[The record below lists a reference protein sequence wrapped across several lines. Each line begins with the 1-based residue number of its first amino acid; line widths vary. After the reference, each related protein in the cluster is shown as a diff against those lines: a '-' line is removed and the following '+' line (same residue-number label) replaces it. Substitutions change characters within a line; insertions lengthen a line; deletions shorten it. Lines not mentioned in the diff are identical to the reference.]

1 METFEAPVGR
11 VGAAK
16 EDHGSRTF
24 SCTNTRADNAS
35 KNVRKAD
42 DLFESIGE
50 ELLKKLAVF
59 SEDKEISGE
68 LIKELMAHME
78 GAAAGVV
85 NQEAGAG
92 AVVKLEAGV
101 GAVVKV
107 EAGAALVKKAPVAAE
122 AGQAGAPASPDV
134 LNCATP
140 EVTPRL

>member
-35 KNVRKAD
+35 RNVRKAD

-78 GAAAGVV
+78 GAAAGVA
-85 NQEAGAG
+85 NQ
-92 AVVKLEAGV
+92 
-101 GAVVKV
+101 
-107 EAGAALVKKAPVAAE
+107 EAGAALVNKEPVAAE